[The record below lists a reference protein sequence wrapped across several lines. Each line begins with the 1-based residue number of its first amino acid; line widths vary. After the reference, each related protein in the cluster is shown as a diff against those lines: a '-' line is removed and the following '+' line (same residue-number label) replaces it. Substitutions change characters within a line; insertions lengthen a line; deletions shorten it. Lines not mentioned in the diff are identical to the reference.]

1 MRDLVIVLI
10 LLTFSSFTAAQV
22 KPRPTPLKIPAGV
35 PIKPGTTPKPI
46 AAKNSVDPGK
56 VSGRTYTNETFNFEV
71 TFPDTWLIPDSDFE
85 ASMKKQGFDL
95 SLNAPDSL
103 PTASQSKIN
112 QAVKRINI
120 LLTAYRSM
128 PGAIDNTIVRIS
140 VENLSDNPQI
150 KDAVDYFDAIVA
162 TYATM
167 KLPYDFKYSDTK
179 AEKLGDKQFGYLD
192 TSTNIGKKRMYA
204 TVRNGF
210 AIMFTISYTKDE
222 DLQTLRHVLE
232 DGNFALK

>member
-1 MRDLVIVLI
+1 MRDLVFVLI
-10 LLTFSSFTAAQV
+10 LLSFSSFAAAQA

-35 PIKPGTTPKPI
+35 PIKPGTTTKQI
-46 AAKNSVDPGK
+46 GTKTTVDLGK
-56 VSGRTYTNETFNFEV
+56 VAGRTYTNETFNFEV
-71 TFPDTWLIPDSDFE
+71 TFPDTWLIPDADFE
-85 ASMKKQGFDL
+85 SYMKKQGFDL
-95 SLNAPDSL
+95 SLKAPDSL
-103 PTASQSKIN
+103 SPASQSKIDK
-112 QAVKRINI
+112 AVKRINI

-128 PGAIDNTIVRIS
+128 PGATDNTIVRIS

-162 TYATM
+162 TYATIQ
-167 KLPYDFKYSDTK
+167 LPYDFKYSDTK

-192 TSTNIGKKRMYA
+192 TSTTVGKKRMYA

-222 DLQTLRHVLE
+222 DLQTLRRVIE
-232 DGNFALK
+232 EGNFKIS